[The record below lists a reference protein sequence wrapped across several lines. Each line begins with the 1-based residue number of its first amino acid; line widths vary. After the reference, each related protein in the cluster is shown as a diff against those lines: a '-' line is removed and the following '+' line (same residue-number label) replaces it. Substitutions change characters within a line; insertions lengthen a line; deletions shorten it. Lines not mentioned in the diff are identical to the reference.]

1 MAVSILTPRCSR
13 RALPAVLALLVVA
26 PPLCRAQ
33 AAMPA
38 VAVHGAVPVCR
49 QPHYIK
55 PSDLAGI
62 PGLYDLSNGD
72 FLDVSRESRRF
83 YAEMGRVGRMEII
96 PLNENEFV
104 EKGGTLRF
112 RFERDL
118 PWSNVTIAGLDTP
131 RSGKPACPP

>member
-1 MAVSILTPRCSR
+1 MAMSSVPQWRALP
-13 RALPAVLALLVVA
+13 ALPAVLALVLAA
-26 PPLCRAQ
+26 PASCRDRSG
-33 AAMPA
+33 MPS

-49 QPHYIK
+49 QPHYIT

-62 PGLYDLSNGD
+62 TGMYDLSNGD
-72 FLDVSRESRRF
+72 FLDVSKESRRF
-83 YAEMGRVGRMEII
+83 FAEMGRVGRMEII

-112 RFERDL
+112 RFDRDV
-118 PWSNVTIAGLDTP
+118 PWSDVTIAGLDVP